1 MTEVSAKLYR
11 EPYETTMLYQDLID
25 TYEDLMKTLD
35 ALEDLNQVVCEDCV
49 DMEEEAEI
57 YVEDIN
63 GYLDILEDLCDSVE
77 ASESSDHKVVRY
89 VRNWKLGKWN
99 REYRW
104 ISRFSKVPIKTK
116 S

>member
-1 MTEVSAKLYR
+1 MTEVLVKPYR
-11 EPYETTMLYQDLID
+11 EPPETTMLYQDLID

-35 ALEDLNQVVCEDCV
+35 ALEELNECEDSV
-49 DMEEEAEI
+49 DMEEAEM

-63 GYLDILEDLCDSVE
+63 GYLNVLEEMCVSVE
-77 ASESSDHKVVRY
+77 DSDRSDHEVVRY

-99 REYRW
+99 AEYRW
-104 ISRFSKVPIKTK
+104 ISRFSKVPILTK

>member
-1 MTEVSAKLYR
+1 
-11 EPYETTMLYQDLID
+11 MLYQDLTE

-35 ALEDLNQVVCEDCV
+35 ALEDLNQVVCEDSV
-49 DMEEEAEI
+49 DIEEEAEM

-63 GYLDILEDLCDSVE
+63 GYLEVLEDLCDSVE
-77 ASESSDHKVVRY
+77 ASKRSDHEVVRY

-99 REYRW
+99 AEYRW
-104 ISRFSKVPIKTK
+104 ISRFSKVPILTK

>member
-11 EPYETTMLYQDLID
+11 EPYETTMLYQDLTE

-35 ALEDLNQVVCEDCV
+35 ALEDLNQVVREGCV
-49 DMEEEAEI
+49 DIEEEAEM

-63 GYLDILEDLCDSVE
+63 GYLELLEDLCDSVE
-77 ASESSDHKVVRY
+77 ASKRSDHEVVRY
-89 VRNWKLGKWN
+89 VINWKLGKWN
-99 REYRW
+99 TEYRW
-104 ISRFSKVPIKTK
+104 ISRFSKVPILTK